1 MEDLAGQKCEA
12 CRRDAPLV
20 TSEQVKELHPKVS
33 DWQIIEVDGV
43 QRLTRTF
50 SFTNFVEAIDFTNRV
65 GAIAEEEGHHPAI
78 ITEYGSV
85 TVTWWSHKIKGLHIN
100 DFIMAARTDRLC

>member
-1 MEDLAGQKCEA
+1 MEDLAGQTCEA
-12 CRRDAPLV
+12 CRIDAPLV
-20 TSEQVKELHPKVS
+20 TPEQLKELQPKVP
-33 DWQIIEVDGV
+33 DWQIVEVDGV

-50 SFTNFVEAIDFTNRV
+50 SFKNFVEAVDFTNRV
-65 GAIAEEEGHHPAI
+65 GAIAEGEGHHPAI
-78 ITEYGSV
+78 LTEYGSV